1 MDHLDREGA
10 DGRPEPLPD
19 VAGQH
24 VGDRSGGGMQRSP
37 PSESCD
43 KHECSQEDMGGG
55 QGNDEQTL
63 LGRDEK
69 RSSSCSP
76 WRRRR
81 QGGSRESG
89 RTTVSH
95 CT

>member
-1 MDHLDREGA
+1 MVHLRPVQVTCMDHLDREGA
-10 DGRPEPLPD
+10 DGRPGPLPD

-76 WRRRR
+76 WR
-81 QGGSRESG
+81 
-89 RTTVSH
+89 
-95 CT
+95 